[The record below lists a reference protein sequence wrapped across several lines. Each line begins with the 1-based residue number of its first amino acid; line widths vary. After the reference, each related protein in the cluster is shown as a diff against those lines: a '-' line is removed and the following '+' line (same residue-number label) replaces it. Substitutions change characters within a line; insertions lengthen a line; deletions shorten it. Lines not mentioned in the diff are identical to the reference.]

1 MAKKN
6 ECYLCGGKLRDGYCP
21 DCGLDNTKIH
31 GKHYHLNESYAVES
45 MNGDS
50 GKASEKCEIKT
61 GQEERDEN
69 SFRKEEKRQQKK
81 NISQK
86 DKNKSQN
93 TDRYQFQS
101 MKKVRNTGRTGIS
114 VSKGMKMAVAVIVL
128 SAVVIG
134 LIGEYTFDQVTLFS
148 EQEEKEPE
156 ALYHDPYEYVEKELA
171 KTGEHYEVEL
181 EQGEYLVGVH
191 FPEGNYTAR
200 LLEGRGGLSV
210 DDFENGIYL
219 WQSFG
224 TDEEYDE
231 VEYMED
237 IRLYKGARLE
247 INDAVL
253 LRLTTEN
260 GQVESMESIENP
272 LTEAFTLKKD
282 KTMVVGED
290 IPSGVYD
297 LHVMFNWAI
306 LRCRI
311 PDDMYEEGYYENSY
325 WLGGEDWGDTYRNVY
340 LKEGMEITAEENTLE
355 LTPSKEIG
363 SGDYSDY
370 YKYY

>member
-1 MAKKN
+1 MAKKS
-6 ECYLCGGKLRDGYCP
+6 ECYLCGGRLRDGYCP

-45 MNGDS
+45 MNGDF
-50 GKASEKCEIKT
+50 GKASEKCRIKT
-61 GQEERDEN
+61 RQEEG
-69 SFRKEEKRQQKK
+69 EE
-81 NISQK
+81 
-86 DKNKSQN
+86 NKSQN
-93 TDRYQFQS
+93 AGRYQFKS
-101 MKKVRNTGRTGIS
+101 MKNAGNMGKIGIS
-114 VSKGMKMAVAVIVL
+114 ASKKLKIAGAVAGLAV
-128 SAVVIG
+128 VVIG
-134 LIGEYTFDQVTLFS
+134 FVGEYAYDHGPLFPGQE
-148 EQEEKEPE
+148 EQEPV
-156 ALYHDPYEYVEKELA
+156 ALYHDPYEYVEQELA
-171 KTGEHYEVEL
+171 ETGEHYEVEL

-191 FPEGNYTAR
+191 LPEGNYTAE

-224 TDEEYDE
+224 TEEEYDE

-237 IRLYKGARLE
+237 IRLYTGAHLE
-247 INDAVL
+247 VNDTVR

-260 GQVESMESIENP
+260 GQNESMESVENP
-272 LTEAFTLKKD
+272 LTESFTLKKD
-282 KTMVVGED
+282 KTMVVGEE

-297 LHVMFNWAI
+297 LHVMFNWAA

-311 PDDMYEEGYYENSY
+311 PDDAYEEGYYEKSY

-340 LKEGMEITAEENTLE
+340 LKEGTEITAEEDTLE
-355 LTPSKEIG
+355 LTPSKETG

-370 YKYY
+370 YEYY